1 MFEYHVTAEDRSEP
15 VVEVSGNLDMDATL
29 RLEPAVDKLLAV
41 GPSVLT
47 IDMSRLTFMD
57 STGLGMLVELHEHAR
72 REGVELRLE
81 RPPHGVGRV
90 IELTGLDTVLPL
102 V

>member
-1 MFEYHVTAEDRSEP
+1 MFDFHVSSSDADEP

-29 RLEPAVDKLLAV
+29 RLEPVLDKLLAA
-41 GPSVLT
+41 GPDVLT
-47 IDMSRLTFMD
+47 IDLSRLTFMD
-57 STGLGMLVELHEHAR
+57 STGLGMLVEVLEHAR
-72 REGVELRLE
+72 RGEVELRLE

-90 IELTGLDTVLPL
+90 IELTGLDAMLPL